1 MAQLRP
7 SPAISHIRPFSADF
21 ASRPKYSILYSMLPS
36 AVQCRIPRLPSL
48 RRTVSMYGLVGRR
61 RSIDLDSRP
70 SSGSGTPEA
79 GYTSAIVLMGEREE
93 EYVVESVSD
102 EDTSR
107 PSTGEGRQLAGMELT
122 EINSGINWKFA
133 NQGLS
138 LLSLAVEE
146 SSVISRDNRLG
157 NASFARQLYIHS
169 LTYLLRALPT
179 DLTTEEQLSVRSA
192 LPSGVVEPLRVEI
205 NPCHTQSTSTSIS
218 QPSLLHRTL
227 ASTIVQLFIFFQFII
242 PYLKYLLHSTY
253 QYDREHKISEK
264 VLSQGIETVDTI
276 GKQSLTLTSAIC
288 GMGDGKVGQMITQ
301 SAAWVVEGVTGG
313 IHEGVGEG
321 MAIVGVR
328 TVERRL

>member
-7 SPAISHIRPFSADF
+7 SPAISCIRPLSADF
-21 ASRPKYSILYSMLPS
+21 APRPKDSILYSILPS

-48 RRTVSMYGLVGRR
+48 RRTVSMYGLAGRQ
-61 RSIDLDSRP
+61 RSTELDSRP
-70 SSGSGTPEA
+70 SSGYGTPEPS
-79 GYTSAIVLMGEREE
+79 YTSAMVLMGGREE
-93 EYVVESVSD
+93 EYAVESVSD

-107 PSTGEGRQLAGMELT
+107 PSTGEGSHPVGMGLT
-122 EINSGINWKFA
+122 DSSGGINWKFA

-138 LLSLAVEE
+138 LLSLALEE

-169 LTYLLRALPT
+169 LTYLLRAMPP

-192 LPSGVVEPLRVEI
+192 LPSGVVETLRVEVHPSH
-205 NPCHTQSTSTSIS
+205 NQTTHTN
-218 QPSLLHRTL
+218 QPSVLHRTL
-227 ASTIVQLFIFFQFII
+227 ASIIIQLFLFFQFII
-242 PYLKYLLHSTY
+242 PYLKYLLHSAY

-264 VLSQGIETVDTI
+264 VLSQGIETIDVL
-276 GKQSLTLTSAIC
+276 GKQSLSLTSAIC
-288 GMGDGKVGQMITQ
+288 GMGDGKVGQVITR

-321 MAIVGVR
+321 MVIVGAR
-328 TVERRL
+328 IVERRP

>member
-1 MAQLRP
+1 M
-7 SPAISHIRPFSADF
+7 
-21 ASRPKYSILYSMLPS
+21 
-36 AVQCRIPRLPSL
+36 
-48 RRTVSMYGLVGRR
+48 
-61 RSIDLDSRP
+61 
-70 SSGSGTPEA
+70 
-79 GYTSAIVLMGEREE
+79 VLMGEREE

-122 EINSGINWKFA
+122 ELSSGIDWKFA

-138 LLSLAVEE
+138 LLSLADEE

-179 DLTTEEQLSVRSA
+179 DLTTEEQLSVRNA
-192 LPSGVVEPLRVEI
+192 LPSGVVETLRVEV
-205 NPCHTQSTSTSIS
+205 NPCRTRTTSIS

-242 PYLKYLLHSTY
+242 PYLKYLLRSAY

-264 VLSQGIETVDTI
+264 VLSQGIETVDVI

-301 SAAWVVEGVTGG
+301 SAAWVVEGVAGG

-321 MAIVGVR
+321 MGIIGVR
-328 TVERRL
+328 TVERRS